1 MNILVVDI
9 GGTHVKYLASG
20 QIERRK
26 FDSGPDLTP
35 QQMLQGVMEGS
46 QDWEFEAVTLAYP
59 GVVRNNQLTAEPH
72 NLGQGWLGFDF
83 EAAFGRPVKLIN
95 DAAVQALGSY
105 QGGRLLFLG
114 LGTGLG
120 TTLVLP
126 EVIVPLEVGH
136 LPYREATFE
145 DYVGLRGLEKYGKKK
160 WRSRVE
166 DVVERLRAAF
176 LPDDIVLGGGN
187 VKELKS
193 LPEGCRAGE
202 NSQAFL
208 GGFRLWTEDGSPRL
222 SVG

>member
-20 QIERRK
+20 QSERRK
-26 FDSGPDLTP
+26 FASGPDLTP
-35 QQMLQGVMEGS
+35 QQAVQSVLEGS

-59 GVVRNNQLTAEPH
+59 GPVLYNRLTAEPH
-72 NLGQGWLGFDF
+72 NLGVGWLGFDF

-95 DAAVQALGSY
+95 DAAMQALGSY

-120 TTLVLP
+120 PTLVVP
-126 EVIVPLEVGH
+126 EVIIPLELAH
-136 LPYREATFE
+136 LPYRDATFE
-145 DYVGLRGLEKYGKKK
+145 DYVGVRGLEKYGKKK
-160 WRSRVE
+160 WSRRVG

-176 LPDDIVLGGGN
+176 LPSDIVLGGGN

-202 NSQAFL
+202 NSNAFL

-222 SVG
+222 SAG